1 MSLDKIK
8 NLLDKNNFDFHFI
21 ETVDSTMSEVKKLID
36 NRDICL
42 MANEQKKGFGRRGT
56 TWESPKNNVYISILS
71 KNILPIENHFL
82 NNAFITN
89 MICSVIEN
97 ICNVKTQIKWPN
109 DILINKEKIS
119 GIISEIFSIK
129 SDKYINTGF
138 GVNIVSSPKIENYP
152 TTNINKYNKE
162 INNFYF
168 VYEIMEEYFNNFKQL
183 LNNHEKIMTEYK
195 SRLLY
200 LGGNINLKIDEQ
212 SMEKVP
218 KISTGCPY
226 IILKLKNEELQGLKK
241 QYQIRCALV
250 QIKLP
255 SSLNGLAVCAERLNK
270 MLVKKQ
276 KMK

>member
-1 MSLDKIK
+1 
-8 NLLDKNNFDFHFI
+8 
-21 ETVDSTMSEVKKLID
+21 
-36 NRDICL
+36 

-89 MICSVIEN
+89 IICSVIEN

-129 SDKYINTGF
+129 NDKYINTGF

-168 VYEIMEEYFNNFKQL
+168 VYEIMEEYFNNCKQL

-200 LGGNINLKIDEQ
+200 LGSNIKLKIDEQ
-212 SMEKVP
+212 NVKQGIFHNLNPDGS
-218 KISTGCPY
+218 IT
-226 IILKLKNEELQGLKK
+226 LKNNINFENI
-241 QYQIRCALV
+241 YNARI
-250 QIKLP
+250 I
-255 SSLNGLAVCAERLNK
+255 
-270 MLVKKQ
+270 
-276 KMK
+276 

>member
-21 ETVDSTMSEVKKLID
+21 ESVDSTMLEIKKLIY
-36 NRDICL
+36 NRDVCL

-82 NNAFITN
+82 NNAFTTN
-89 MICSVIEN
+89 IICSVIEN

-138 GVNIVSSPKIENYP
+138 GVNIV
-152 TTNINKYNKE
+152 
-162 INNFYF
+162 
-168 VYEIMEEYFNNFKQL
+168 L
-183 LNNHEKIMTEYK
+183 
-195 SRLLY
+195 
-200 LGGNINLKIDEQ
+200 
-212 SMEKVP
+212 
-218 KISTGCPY
+218 
-226 IILKLKNEELQGLKK
+226 
-241 QYQIRCALV
+241 
-250 QIKLP
+250 
-255 SSLNGLAVCAERLNK
+255 SLIHI
-270 MLVKKQ
+270 
-276 KMK
+276 

>member
-1 MSLDKIK
+1 
-8 NLLDKNNFDFHFI
+8 
-21 ETVDSTMSEVKKLID
+21 
-36 NRDICL
+36 

-168 VYEIMEEYFNNFKQL
+168 VYEIMEEYFNNYKQL
-183 LNNHEKIMTEYK
+183 LNDHKKIMTEYK

-200 LGGNINLKIDEQ
+200 LGGNINLKIDEKNVKQ
-212 SMEKVP
+212 GIFHNLNPDGS
-218 KISTGCPY
+218 IT
-226 IILKLKNEELQGLKK
+226 LKNNINFENI
-241 QYQIRCALV
+241 YNARI
-250 QIKLP
+250 I
-255 SSLNGLAVCAERLNK
+255 
-270 MLVKKQ
+270 
-276 KMK
+276 

>member
-21 ETVDSTMSEVKKLID
+21 ESVDSTMSEVKKLIY

-82 NNAFITN
+82 NNAFIAN

-119 GIISEIFSIK
+119 GIISEIFSNK
-129 SDKYINTGF
+129 SNKYINTGF

-152 TTNINKYNKE
+152 TTNINKYNK
-162 INNFYF
+162 
-168 VYEIMEEYFNNFKQL
+168 
-183 LNNHEKIMTEYK
+183 T
-195 SRLLY
+195 
-200 LGGNINLKIDEQ
+200 
-212 SMEKVP
+212 
-218 KISTGCPY
+218 
-226 IILKLKNEELQGLKK
+226 
-241 QYQIRCALV
+241 
-250 QIKLP
+250 
-255 SSLNGLAVCAERLNK
+255 
-270 MLVKKQ
+270 
-276 KMK
+276 